1 MAIAIKILSQ
11 DDTSMLKNVDPDVF
25 DDPINM
31 ARTKKFLA
39 DPRHHLAVASK
50 DNLVVGFVSLRSLRS
65 SRQSASR
72 TTD

>member
-25 DDPINM
+25 DDPIDM
-31 ARTKKFLA
+31 ARTKEFLA
-39 DPRHHLAVASK
+39 DPRHHLAVALK
-50 DNLVVGFVSLRSLRS
+50 DNLVVGFVSLRSLRA

>member
-1 MAIAIKILSQ
+1 
-11 DDTSMLKNVDPDVF
+11 MLNNVDPNVF
-25 DDPINM
+25 NDPIDI
-31 ARTKKFLA
+31 ARTKEFLA
-39 DPRHHLAVASK
+39 NPRHHLAVAIK